1 MVEHLLAKE
10 RVTGS
15 NPVFRSIFLSSVG
28 NGRKCI
34 LQDFEYVAPKT
45 LDEAIRLKAE
55 KGPKARMLA
64 GGTDILVQL
73 RTGAYQIDRL
83 IDIKN
88 VPELNELTCSAAD
101 GLTLGAAVP
110 CYRIYEDQTI
120 GKLYP
125 GLVDSAWMIG
135 GIQIQGRA
143 SVGGNLCNS
152 SPSGD
157 TIPALIALEA
167 NCVIAGPNGR
177 RTVPVEDFCT
187 GVRQNVLQDDELLVA
202 LKFAPPKPRSGAHY
216 LRFIPRN
223 EMDIAIAG
231 VGASVVLDESRTRIE
246 SARIA
251 LAAVAPTPVVA
262 QEAQSL
268 LAGKETAEAAIEEA
282 AEAAK
287 KAARPID
294 DMRGTISQRIHLAGV
309 LTKRALR
316 KAIQRAK
323 EA

>member
-1 MVEHLLAKE
+1 M
-10 RVTGS
+10 
-15 NPVFRSIFLSSVG
+15 
-28 NGRKCI
+28 
-34 LQDFEYVAPKT
+34 
-45 LDEAIRLKAE
+45 AE
-55 KGPKARMLA
+55 KGPKARPLA

-73 RTGAYQIDRL
+73 RADRYQIDRL
-83 IDIKN
+83 VDVKYI
-88 VPELNELTCSAAD
+88 PELNQLSCSAAE

-120 GKLYP
+120 NKLYP
-125 GLVDSAWMIG
+125 GLVDSAALIG

-167 NCVIAGPNGR
+167 TCIIAGPKGQ

-187 GVRQNVLQDDELLVA
+187 GPGRNVLIDGEVLVT
-202 LKFAPPKPRSGAHY
+202 LTFPPPKPHSGAHY

-223 EMDIAIAG
+223 EMDIAVGG
-231 VGASVVLDESRTRIE
+231 VGASVVLDDSKKRIE

-251 LAAVAPTPVVA
+251 LAAVGPTPIFA
-262 QEAQSL
+262 KEASNL
-268 LAGKETAEAAIEEA
+268 LVGKKASEASIEEA

-287 KAARPID
+287 AAAHPID
-294 DMRGTISQRIHLAGV
+294 DMRGTIRQRIHLVGV
-309 LTKRALR
+309 LTKRTLR
-316 KAIQRAK
+316 KAIQRAG